1 MPGRSIR
8 APELAPQN
16 TVDDAPGFNVK
27 GITTK
32 GSQGVLAGCGRVPDL
47 QCPPSP
53 GAVVIRGFSRSR
65 SSYFVRGRQ
74 FVQIAPATCG
84 VDRRLRDVSKKVAF
98 LMRVRHGM
106 LAIFDEGFF
115 QVDKLA
121 DVRQPQKEI
130 EVFAGFR
137 FQVVSSDPVYGKAP
151 CHECRVDH
159 RHSHV
164 KVSLVD
170 LIVRRWHEPAPD

>member
-1 MPGRSIR
+1 
-8 APELAPQN
+8 
-16 TVDDAPGFNVK
+16 
-27 GITTK
+27 
-32 GSQGVLAGCGRVPDL
+32 
-47 QCPPSP
+47 
-53 GAVVIRGFSRSR
+53 
-65 SSYFVRGRQ
+65 
-74 FVQIAPATCG
+74 
-84 VDRRLRDVSKKVAF
+84 
-98 LMRVRHGM
+98 M
-106 LAIFDEGFF
+106 LAVFDEGFF

-164 KVSLVD
+164 QVSLVD